1 MMRSRRW
8 RRSNATSLELPPNTT
23 APRRHAGEARLTLV
37 RTTILAALVAMAG
50 CAARTPLPPTISP
63 SAAPTRPASSRA
75 VLGLQRAL
83 TRLFGDASAPR
94 AVWGVQVRSSDRD
107 ETLYSLN
114 HRTLLIPAST
124 TKLVTLAAAAAG
136 LGWDFRFET
145 QLLADGPINDGVLNG
160 DLVVRGTGDPT
171 IGGRGTSA
179 ADDSSDLFTDWA
191 KTLKTAGIHRVSGR
205 VVGDDRAM
213 DNGAAWSGSRLGD
226 GWTWNDLAFGFAAP
240 SGALTF
246 HENVADLVIE
256 PGAVAETPAIARVE
270 QPESGLELVNRVVTG
285 PADGNVVLRLLRL
298 PGQSTL
304 ELRGSIPLGSD
315 PVRRPV
321 SVDDP
326 TLFFLRT
333 LRQTLMREGIEVD
346 GHAVDI
352 DSVDLAAAEPE
363 KVKHV
368 LIRHQSPPLS
378 ELAVDMMKRSQ
389 NLFAESIFRTLGSQ
403 TGDGTVTASQDAV
416 GDVLSSW
423 LIGSNQ
429 FIVADGSGL
438 SRYNYL
444 TPAALVGVLE
454 QVQSNRQSA
463 AVFEATLPVAGR
475 DGTLAARMDG
485 TAAAGNARAKT
496 GTMSNVSALAGFVDT
511 QDGETLVFAILA
523 NNYQS
528 GSSEINR
535 IIDRAVEYLASFTR

>member
-1 MMRSRRW
+1 M
-8 RRSNATSLELPPNTT
+8 NHAAT
-23 APRRHAGEARLTLV
+23 EAANRGGRLTLL
-37 RTTILAALVAMAG
+37 RATTLAALVAMAG
-50 CAARTPLPPTISP
+50 CAARTALPPTISP
-63 SAAPTRPASSRA
+63 AAAETSPASSRS
-75 VLGLQRAL
+75 VLGLQRDL
-83 TRLFGDASAPR
+83 TRLFGDASAPP
-94 AVWGVQVRSSDRD
+94 AIWGVQVRSSGRD

-124 TKLVTLAAAAAG
+124 AKLVTLAAAATG

-145 QLLADGPINDGVLNG
+145 QLLADGPINDGVLHG

-179 ADDSSDLFTDWA
+179 PDDPEDLFTDWA
-191 KTLKTAGIHRVSGR
+191 TTLKAAGIHRVSGR
-205 VVGDDRAM
+205 VIGDDRAM
-213 DNGAAWSGSRLGD
+213 DNGATWSGSRLGD

-240 SGALTF
+240 GGALNF
-246 HENVADLVIE
+246 HENVADLVVE
-256 PGAVAETPAIARVE
+256 PGTAAKMPAMARVE
-270 QPESGLELVNRVVTG
+270 QPESGLELVNHVVTG
-285 PADGNVVLRLLRL
+285 PADGDVVLRLLRL

-304 ELRGSIPLGSD
+304 EVRGSIPLGSD

-333 LRQTLMREGIEVD
+333 LRQTLRREGIEVD
-346 GHAVDI
+346 GDAVDI
-352 DSVDLAAAEPE
+352 DGVDLAATTEPKRGE
-363 KVKHV
+363 QI

-389 NLFAESIFRTLGSQ
+389 NIFAETIFRTLGSEA
-403 TGDGTVTASQDAV
+403 GDGTVAASQDAV
-416 GDVLSSW
+416 GDLLGSW
-423 LIGSNQ
+423 LIGRNQ
-429 FIVADGSGL
+429 FIIADGSGL

-454 QVQSNRQSA
+454 QVRSDYQSA

-475 DGTLAARMDG
+475 DGTLATRMDG

-528 GSSEINR
+528 GSTEITR

>member
-1 MMRSRRW
+1 
-8 RRSNATSLELPPNTT
+8 
-23 APRRHAGEARLTLV
+23 
-37 RTTILAALVAMAG
+37 MAG
-50 CAARTPLPPTISP
+50 CAARTPLPPTIAP
-63 SAAPTRPASSRA
+63 AAAPTSTATNRA
-75 VLGLQRAL
+75 VLGLQRDL
-83 TRLFGDASAPR
+83 TRLFGDASAPP
-94 AVWGVQVRSSDRD
+94 AVWGVQVRSSERD

-124 TKLVTLAAAAAG
+124 TKLVTLAAAATG

-145 QLLADGPINDGVLNG
+145 LLLAGGPIEDGVLKG

-171 IGGRGTSA
+171 IGGRGSFA
-179 ADDSSDLFTDWA
+179 ANDPDSLFTDWA
-191 KTLKTAGIHRVSGR
+191 TVLQSAGIRRVSGR

-213 DNGAAWSGSRLGD
+213 DSGATWSGSHLGD

-240 SGALTF
+240 GGALTF

-256 PGAVAETPAIARVE
+256 PGAAAERPATARVE
-270 QPESGLELVNRVVTG
+270 QPESGLELVNHIVTG
-285 PADGNVVLRLLRL
+285 PADGDVVLHLLRL

-304 ELRGSIPLGSD
+304 ELRGSIPLGSN
-315 PVRRPV
+315 PLRRSV

-333 LRQTLMREGIEVD
+333 LRQTLVREGIEVD
-346 GHAVDI
+346 GDVVDI
-352 DSVDLAAAEPE
+352 DRVDHAAATQRERGE
-363 KVKHV
+363 HV

-378 ELAVDMMKRSQ
+378 ELAVEMMKRSQ
-389 NLFAESIFRTLGSQ
+389 NLYAEAIFRTLGSK
-403 TGDGTVTASQDAV
+403 TGDGTVAGSQDAV
-416 GDVLSSW
+416 GDLLDSW
-423 LIGSNQ
+423 SIGSDQ
-429 FIVADGSGL
+429 FIIADGSGL

-444 TPAALVGVLE
+444 TPAALVSVLE
-454 QVQSNRQSA
+454 QMQSNDQSA

-496 GTMSNVSALAGFVDT
+496 GTMSNVSTLAGFVDT

-528 GSSEINR
+528 GSGEINR

>member
-1 MMRSRRW
+1 MMRSTRW
-8 RRSNATSLELPPNTT
+8 RRSNATSLEPSPRETR
-23 APRRHAGEARLTLV
+23 APGRRAGEARLTLV
-37 RTTILAALVAMAG
+37 RATILATAVAVAG
-50 CAARTPLPPTISP
+50 CAARTPPPPSISP
-63 SAAPTRPASSRA
+63 AAAPTSSTSNRA
-75 VLGLQRAL
+75 VRRLERDL
-83 TRLFGDASAPR
+83 TRLFGNASVPA
-94 AVWGVQVRSSDRD
+94 AVWGVHVRSPDRD

-114 HRTLLIPAST
+114 QHTLLIPAST

-145 QLLADGPINDGVLNG
+145 QLLADGPVNDGVLNG

-171 IGGRGTSA
+171 IGGRGASA
-179 ADDSSDLFTDWA
+179 ADGPGDLFADWA
-191 KTLKTAGIHRVSGR
+191 KTLKAAGIHRISGR
-205 VVGDDRAM
+205 IVGDD
-213 DNGAAWSGSRLGD
+213 GATWPGSRLGD

-256 PGAVAETPAIARVE
+256 PGTAVDRPAMARVE
-270 QPESGLELVNRVVTG
+270 QPGSGLELVNHVVTG
-285 PADGNVVLRLLRL
+285 PGDGDVVLRLLRL

-304 ELRGSIPLGSD
+304 ELRGSIPIGSD
-315 PVRRPV
+315 PLRRPV

-333 LRQTLMREGIEVD
+333 LHQTLIREGVDVD
-346 GHAVDI
+346 GDAVDI
-352 DSVDLAAAEPE
+352 DRAAPAAATKPE
-363 KVKHV
+363 GVGHV
-368 LIRHQSPPLS
+368 LIRHLSPPLS

-389 NLFAESIFRTLGSQ
+389 NLFAETIFRALGSK
-403 TGDGTVTASQDAV
+403 TGDGTAEASRNA
-416 GDVLSSW
+416 
-423 LIGSNQ
+423 IGALLRAWSIDSNQ
-429 FIVADGSGL
+429 FIIADGSGL

-444 TPAALVGVLE
+444 TPAALVAVLE
-454 QVQSNRQSA
+454 QVRSDRQSA

-511 QDGETLVFAILA
+511 RDGETLVFAVLA

-528 GSSEINR
+528 GPGEINR
-535 IIDRAVEYLASFTR
+535 TIDRAVEHLASFAR

>member
-1 MMRSRRW
+1 MNPTEAKRR
-8 RRSNATSLELPPNTT
+8 
-23 APRRHAGEARLTLV
+23 AGSVLV
-37 RTTILAALVAMAG
+37 RAAILTAVVAAAG
-50 CAARTPLPPTISP
+50 CVARTPLPPSISP
-63 SAAPTRPASSRA
+63 AATPTSTATNRA
-75 VLGLQRAL
+75 VLGLQRRL
-83 TRLFGDASAPR
+83 TRLFAEPSVPA

-124 TKLVTLAAAAAG
+124 AKLVTLAAAAAG

-145 QLLADGPINDGVLNG
+145 ELLADGPIADGVLDG

-171 IGGRGTSA
+171 IDGRGTSA
-179 ADDSSDLFTDWA
+179 ADDSGALFADWA
-191 KTLKTAGIHRVSGR
+191 KTLKVAGIHRVSGR

-213 DNGAAWSGSRLGD
+213 DNGAAWTGGGLGD

-240 SGALTF
+240 GGALTF

-256 PGAVAETPAIARVE
+256 PGMAADRPATARVE
-270 QPESGLELVNRVVTG
+270 QPESGLELVNHVVTG
-285 PADGNVVLRLLRL
+285 PADGELVLRLLRL

-315 PVRRPV
+315 SVRRAV

-326 TLFFLRT
+326 TLFFTRT
-333 LRQTLMREGIEVD
+333 LRQTLVREGIEVNGD
-346 GHAVDI
+346 AVDI
-352 DSVDLAAAEPE
+352 DSADRAAATEPE
-363 KVKHV
+363 RGEHV

-389 NLFAESIFRTLGSQ
+389 NLFAETLFRTLGSK
-403 TGDGTVTASQDAV
+403 TGDGTVAASQDAV
-416 GDVLSSW
+416 GDLLGSW
-423 LIGSNQ
+423 SIASNQ
-429 FIVADGSGL
+429 FIIADGSGL
-438 SRYNYL
+438 SRYNFL

-454 QVQSNRQSA
+454 QVRSNRQSA
-463 AVFEATLPVAGR
+463 AIFEATLPVAGR

-523 NNYQS
+523 NNYQA
-528 GSSEINR
+528 GAGEINH
-535 IIDRAVEYLASFTR
+535 IIDRAVEILAAFTR